1 MVVTRIN
8 RIRNQTKG
16 KIRLGDEVRRD
27 FVVSWTEAEKRK
39 RLYWT
44 EDVKIELPG
53 RRRRGRP

>member
-27 FVVSWTEAEKRK
+27 FVVSWTEAEKK
-39 RLYWT
+39 KKETVL
-44 EDVKIELPG
+44 D
-53 RRRRGRP
+53 